1 MRYEAF
7 CDAAQLT
14 RGSASREVYFLFARG
29 RPTIHQQSTNASSY
43 IGYIFLVYYVTAGG
57 ANSMYTSL
65 EQNSPPPSLENSHVS
80 LLERRV
86 TFSNSVRQLLEALLS
101 SPGHT
106 QRYLILENI
115 QHSKDKE
122 PD

>member
-1 MRYEAF
+1 M
-7 CDAAQLT
+7 
-14 RGSASREVYFLFARG
+14 S
-29 RPTIHQQSTNASSY
+29 IH
-43 IGYIFLVYYVTAGG
+43 
-57 ANSMYTSL
+57 TSL

-86 TFSNSVRQLLEALLS
+86 TFSNSIRQLLEALLS

-122 PD
+122 PN